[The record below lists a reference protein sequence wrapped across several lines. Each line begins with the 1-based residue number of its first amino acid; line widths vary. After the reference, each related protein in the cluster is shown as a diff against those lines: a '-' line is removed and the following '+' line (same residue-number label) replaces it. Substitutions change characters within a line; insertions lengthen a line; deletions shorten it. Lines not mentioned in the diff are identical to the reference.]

1 VFIVTLATNQ
11 KNKIMPNLIYLEI
24 PTSNY
29 EISYKIIQEREYKIQ
44 GLDNYPDGTQIIS
57 KEDYLDIFPNYK
69 G

>member
-1 VFIVTLATNQ
+1 
-11 KNKIMPNLIYLEI
+11 MPNLIYLEI